1 MFFHQFVIVMLLS
14 HNLQSG
20 ISKFLFTNSNLEEN
34 MILKFELEILTYGWY
49 FLSVFFSVGNNNIQP
64 KVIKWCLI
72 CKRNECKR
80 NTECKQ

>member
-1 MFFHQFVIVMLLS
+1 MENLPTITKQCFFHQFVIVMLLS

-49 FLSVFFSVGNNNIQP
+49 FLSVFFSVSETIIYSQ
-64 KVIKWCLI
+64 KL
-72 CKRNECKR
+72 
-80 NTECKQ
+80 